1 MTRAGA
7 RGARPVA
14 AVAVVAA
21 KVPLLACAIALS
33 SAVATPAAGATAA
46 PLSVVDDAGHRV
58 ELPRPA
64 RRVITLG
71 PHLAELVHAAGGGA
85 SLVGVLRYSDYPPE
99 VKRLPVV
106 GDAFAINFEVV
117 ATLRPDLVI
126 VWRSGVPERARQQL
140 RALGVPVFE
149 SEIRH
154 VDAIAASLRRFG
166 TLLGSAE
173 TAARA
178 ADDVQRRWNALR
190 ATYAARRPVR
200 VFYQL
205 WPEPLMTVNR
215 EHLISEAIA
224 ACGGVN
230 VFAALPGFTP
240 TVSREAAVQA
250 DPQVIASAAEDDSS
264 FDGWRRFRQVDAV
277 RHDRFVRLD
286 GDLIG
291 RMGPRFVDGARA
303 LCEAIDA
310 AR

>member
-1 MTRAGA
+1 MTRWRTLAAAGLA
-7 RGARPVA
+7 WLLVA
-14 AVAVVAA
+14 
-21 KVPLLACAIALS
+21 
-33 SAVATPAAGATAA
+33 AAGAA
-46 PLSVVDDAGHRV
+46 PGSIAVTDDSGQRVV
-58 ELPRPA
+58 LTRPA
-64 RRVITLG
+64 RRVVTLG

-85 SLVGVLRYSDYPPE
+85 SLVGVLRHSDYPPE

-106 GDAFAINFEVV
+106 GDAFAINFEVL
-117 ATLRPDLVI
+117 AQLRPDLVI
-126 VWRSGVPERARQQL
+126 VWHSGVPERARRQL
-140 RALGVPVFE
+140 RTLGVPVFE
-149 SEIRH
+149 SEIRN
-154 VDAIAASLRRFG
+154 VDAIAHTLRRFG
-166 TLLGSAE
+166 ALLGSSDAS
-173 TAARA
+173 ARA
-178 ADDVQRRWNALR
+178 ADDVQRRWQALR
-190 ATYAARRPVR
+190 QTYATRRPVR

-230 VFAALPGFTP
+230 VFASLPGFTP
-240 TVSREAAVQA
+240 TVSREAAVRA
-250 DPQVIASAAEDDSS
+250 DPQLIASAAEDDAS

-291 RMGPRFVDGARA
+291 RMSPRFVDGARA